1 MFLNFGRILGF
12 RVLYGRL
19 MFRILHDAG
28 LYTVSGKRSDVAS
41 CVLGF
46 VGSGRFAGLYR
57 IVSEIVSL
65 LNPKPQTLSPKLQ
78 TLNPKP

>member
-1 MFLNFGRILGF
+1 MMQGCILFGANGAM
-12 RVLYGRL
+12 RL
-19 MFRILHDAG
+19 HVFQ
-28 LYTVSGKRSDVAS
+28 
-41 CVLGF
+41 GF

-57 IVSEIVSL
+57 IVSEMVSL